1 MDTKQK
7 YEKFLLGNYGEA
19 VMEFVSAKGSYVFDE
34 SNKKYLDFGG
44 GIAVMSLGH
53 SNKNWVN
60 ALTRQANTL
69 VHCSNLY
76 RHQYAANLAE
86 SLIAQI
92 GKGKMFFCNS
102 GTEANEALIKASRL
116 YGETLSPKRH
126 KVLVAINGFHG
137 RTMGALSAT
146 MQEKIQKHFA
156 PYLPEFIGAEFNN
169 SEAFEKII
177 SKGDI
182 AVVILEPIQGE
193 SGILPATKEFL
204 KRVRSACTKHS
215 TLLFLDEI
223 QCGVG
228 RTGKFLACEH
238 YGISPD
244 GISLA
249 KGLGG
254 GFPIGA
260 MYLKDSIAKLFTV
273 GTHGT
278 TFGGNPL
285 ACAVA
290 SEVLKEIK
298 KQKLCENAKVLGEF
312 LIKNLT
318 VIAKKYPAKI
328 KSVRG
333 MGLMIGILINDNFT
347 NATIINNLRKNGLIT
362 VGAGAN
368 AVRFLPP
375 LNVKK
380 SEVLSALKIFE
391 KTIKE
396 L

>member
-1 MDTKQK
+1 MTTKQK
-7 YEKFLLGNYGEA
+7 YEKFLLSNYGEA
-19 VMEFVSAKGSYVFDE
+19 TMELVSAKGSYVFDE
-34 SNKKYLDFGG
+34 ANKKYLDFGG

-53 SNKNWVN
+53 SNTNWVKS
-60 ALTRQANTL
+60 LTRQANTL

-76 RHQYAANLAE
+76 RHPYGANLAE
-86 SLIAQI
+86 SLIGEI

-116 YGETLSPKRH
+116 YGETLTPKRH
-126 KVLVAINGFHG
+126 KVLVAINCFHG

-169 SEAFEKII
+169 AQAFEKII
-177 SKGDI
+177 SNDDI
-182 AVVILEPIQGE
+182 AAVILEPIQGE
-193 SGILPATKEFL
+193 SGVLPATKDFF
-204 KRVRSACTKHS
+204 KRVRKACTKHS
-215 TLLFLDEI
+215 TLLFLDEV
-223 QCGVG
+223 QCGIA
-228 RTGKFLACEH
+228 RTGKFLACEN
-238 YGISPD
+238 YGVSPD
-244 GISLA
+244 GVSLA

-260 MYLKDSIAKLFTV
+260 MYLKDNIAKLFTP

-285 ACAVA
+285 ACVVA
-290 SEVLKEIK
+290 SEVLSEIK
-298 KQKLCENAKVLGEF
+298 RQKLCLNAKTSGEF
-312 LIKNLT
+312 LIKNLSA
-318 VIAKKYPAKI
+318 IAKKYPEKI

-333 MGLMIGILINDNFT
+333 LGLMIGILINENFL
-347 NATIINNLRKNGLIT
+347 NATVINNLRKNGLIA
-362 VGAGAN
+362 VGAGSN

-380 SEVLSALKIFE
+380 SEMQSALKIFE